1 MSLPAWIVG
10 KCHSNI
16 MKLNRTFI
24 YAILCLMPLFF
35 STNLIFGRATVPLVE
50 PWTLAF
56 LRWSIAFLIL
66 LPFCW
71 SSLFQTMPI
80 FRQHWATLILLG
92 FLGMWICGA
101 VVYFALKYTTATN
114 GTLIYTTS
122 PIIVVILEWQFRGR
136 KMVPRELIGILLS
149 IIGIFA
155 IVFKGSLQQ
164 LLELEFSLGDLLILV
179 SAISFAL
186 YSLILKREV
195 FSEVPSLTMFAIVSC
210 AGAIT
215 LLPFAVFE
223 IVYFQ
228 AFPTGGKEWLN
239 ITGMVFISSILAFL
253 IFQIGVKHVGPSLT
267 SLFMYLLPLYG
278 VGLSVIFLNES
289 IEIYHIFGSILIISG
304 VITAT
309 LPKSMISSSLSFI
322 KSRLGN

>member
-1 MSLPAWIVG
+1 
-10 KCHSNI
+10 
-16 MKLNRTFI
+16 
-24 YAILCLMPLFF
+24 MPLFF

-56 LRWSIAFLIL
+56 LRWCIAFLIL

-71 SSLFQTMPI
+71 KSLVQNLPI
-80 FRQHWATLILLG
+80 FRQYWPTLLLLG

-101 VVYFALKYTTATN
+101 VVYFALKHTTATN

-136 KMVPRELIGILLS
+136 HMVIREFIGILLA
-149 IIGIFA
+149 IVGIVA

-164 LLELEFSLGDLLILV
+164 LLQLEFSIGDLLILI

-186 YSLILKREV
+186 YSLILKRSV
-195 FSEVPSLTMFAIVSC
+195 FNNIPSLTMFTIVSC
-210 AGAIT
+210 AGAAT
-215 LLPFAVFE
+215 LFPFAIFE
-223 IVYFQ
+223 IFYFQ
-228 AFPTGGKEWLN
+228 DFPTGGQEWLN
-239 ITGMVFISSILAFL
+239 IAGMVFISSILAFL
-253 IFQIGVKHVGPSLT
+253 IFQIGVNNVGPSLT

-289 IEIYHIFGSILIISG
+289 IEIYHIFGSILIITG
-304 VITAT
+304 VIAAT
-309 LPKSMISSSLSFI
+309 LPKSVIATSLSLLINRF
-322 KSRLGN
+322 LGKV